1 LKEGACFVPLWA
13 GLAIQLITTKSDR
26 LAKLAG
32 SQRTLDVKRDI
43 LWRVYLSFIG
53 IVLLS
58 VLVLGRAFYIQ
69 KFQGNH
75 WRSMSDSL
83 HQKFIALD
91 AERGTIYSEDGQML
105 STSIPTFDIYIDFNA
120 DGLREKTGKRFTEN
134 IDSFSAIM
142 AGYLK
147 AKTSNQSKKD
157 LQAAFTNNER
167 YYPLKKKLLFE
178 DYKVFRAFPLVKL
191 GRNKSGVIVEVNSK
205 RETPFGLLA
214 NRTIGLSR
222 EFKDV
227 NKKAKKQNVGLERSY
242 DTVLSGHDGLKLVRY
257 IAGGTAVPVEGSQTD
272 PENGKD
278 IFTTIDVNIQDITET
293 ALMRMML
300 QCEGPYGTAIVM
312 ETATGKIKAM
322 ANLGRRPDGTYWED
336 DNYALRVTEPGSTI
350 KLATLL
356 SVLEKGSSKIDD
368 MVQVGG
374 AGRLEVAPGKI
385 VVDAERHKASALTV
399 KDCFVHSSNVG
410 MSKLAYKAFGNN
422 PAEIKEYYHKFHF
435 DERSPIDLM
444 NVPKPTMAPLST
456 AKGEAGLGN
465 MLWMSFGYAIQVSP
479 LHTLTLYNAVANN
492 GKMMSPYLV
501 SNIQHNGIVTRQFA
515 PKVMD
520 ENICRPSVIQD
531 AQASMRAVVTE
542 GTARKALAG
551 MPFAVSGKTGTAHV
565 SDGAI
570 KYAHGVYQAT
580 FVGYFPSEN
589 PQFTCIVVVRTK
601 PHAASHFGGTLAAP
615 VFREIATKLYSMYVD
630 KKDPSLYATAK
641 DSSAFFYAGNAH
653 DIKNV
658 FRSMN
663 MSYSDSVAQNDWAT
677 VYANGYPKGY
687 GGQPVIKTTTVRK
700 QVMPNVRGMGLKDAV
715 YLLENM
721 GLKVAVRGRG
731 KITMQSVAPGTAL
744 AKGITVILEL
754 S

>member
-1 LKEGACFVPLWA
+1 
-13 GLAIQLITTKSDR
+13 
-26 LAKLAG
+26 
-32 SQRTLDVKRDI
+32 
-43 LWRVYLSFIG
+43 
-53 IVLLS
+53 
-58 VLVLGRAFYIQ
+58 
-69 KFQGNH
+69 
-75 WRSMSDSL
+75 MSDSL

-91 AERGTIYSEDGQML
+91 AERGTIYSEDGEML

-120 DGLREKTGKRFTEN
+120 DGLREKKGKRFIDN
-134 IDSFSAIM
+134 VDSFAFSLANHF
-142 AGYLK
+142 K
-147 AKTSNQSKKD
+147 DKTQAQYKKD
-157 LQAAFTNNER
+157 LQLAFKNNER
-167 YYPLKKKLLFE
+167 YYPLKKKLDFE
-178 DYKVFRAFPLVKL
+178 NYKIFREFPLVRL

-222 EFKDV
+222 EFKDAS
-227 NKKAKKQNVGLERSY
+227 NKAKKQNVGLERSY

-257 IAGGTAVPVEGSQTD
+257 IAGGTAIPVEGSQTD
-272 PENGKD
+272 PVNGKD
-278 IFTTIDVNIQDITET
+278 IYTTIDVNMQDITEV

-312 ETATGKIKAM
+312 ETTTGKIKAM
-322 ANLGRRPDGTYWED
+322 ANLGRRTDGTYWED

-356 SVLEKGSSKIDD
+356 SVLEKGSSSIND

-385 VVDAERHKASALTV
+385 VVDAERHNAASLSV

-422 PAEIKEYYHKFHF
+422 PSEIKKYYHKFHL
-435 DERSPIDLM
+435 DEKSPVDLM

-492 GKMMSPYLV
+492 GKMMKPFLV
-501 SNIQHNGIVTRQFA
+501 NSIQSNGVLSKQFF
-515 PKVMD
+515 PTVMD
-520 ENICRPSVIQD
+520 EKICKPSVIKNAQD
-531 AQASMRAVVTE
+531 AMRAVVTE
-542 GTARKALAG
+542 GTAKKALAG
-551 MPFAVSGKTGTAHV
+551 IPFAVAGKTGTAHV
-565 SDGAI
+565 SDGPI
-570 KYAHGVYQAT
+570 KYSHGVYQAT
-580 FVGYFPSEN
+580 FVGYFPADQ
-589 PQFTCIVVVRTK
+589 PQYTCIVVIRTK
-601 PHAASHFGGTLAAP
+601 PHAASHYGGTVAAP
-615 VFREIATKLYSMYVD
+615 VFKEIATRLYSMYVV
-630 KKDPSLYATAK
+630 KKNPSLYASAK
-641 DSSAFFYAGNAH
+641 DSAGFFYAGFTR

-658 FRSMN
+658 FKTMN
-663 MSYSDSVAQNDWAT
+663 MTYRDSVAQNPWAT
-677 VYANGYPKGY
+677 VYANNY
-687 GGQPVIKTTTVRK
+687 QPVVKAATVRQ

-721 GLKVAVRGRG
+721 GLKVAIRGRG